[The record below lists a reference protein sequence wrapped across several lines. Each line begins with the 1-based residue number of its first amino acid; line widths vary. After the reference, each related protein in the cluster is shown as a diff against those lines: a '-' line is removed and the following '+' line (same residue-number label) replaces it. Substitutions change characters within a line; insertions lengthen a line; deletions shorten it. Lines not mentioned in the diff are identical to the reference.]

1 MCSENPKFLVYRFE
15 DIFIILVREEL
26 LSMYLAFQQGWALS
40 AEKLISEKAQK
51 CEKPIL
57 HLFGSASMS
66 VFVITFQLFVAISE
80 GNLSLIVLMCW
91 LFYEKN
97 LLLSRTVAFYYEKN
111 FSFFERKHILSEQNW
126 PIYWPE
132 DTKC

>member
-51 CEKPIL
+51 CEKPHRLGIDDCFWYNFSTVCSNKRRKAVPNCFDVL
-57 HLFGSASMS
+57 VVLREKSF
-66 VFVITFQLFVAISE
+66 TFQDS
-80 GNLSLIVLMCW
+80 G
-91 LFYEKN
+91 
-97 LLLSRTVAFYYEKN
+97 LLL
-111 FSFFERKHILSEQNW
+111 
-126 PIYWPE
+126 
-132 DTKC
+132 